1 MSIKVSEVEIASRF
15 WMEAVPLISSFLTRI
30 SRFPFQC
37 TGAKRRTWEIGQG
50 IRPEKRVKGMGTEKR
65 GIFKGVDMQG
75 KRRQRDPSKSIAK
88 LGW

>member
-15 WMEAVPLISSFLTRI
+15 WIEAVPLISSFLTRI

-50 IRPEKRVKGMGTEKR
+50 IRPEKRVKAWAQKEGGSSKGWTCKENGAK
-65 GIFKGVDMQG
+65 GIPQN
-75 KRRQRDPSKSIAK
+75 P
-88 LGW
+88 